1 VSVFNFEPSAPNV
14 LPSRYRQVAL
24 STDLESLD
32 PVWLE
37 QHFVGREAYMRTR
50 FIVCRRGEDTAL
62 VEVDRPASSKLFSR
76 VTSARMLADPGQCR
90 YVVAPNVDC
99 GVPSQLAEVAM
110 GHRDVACV
118 VVEGRYSH
126 VSFILNAAPLV
137 LRVFDIVPPFP
148 SKLLDQV
155 QRVLETAEDLP
166 PVVVSATFVDS
177 RDKLLE
183 DCGSVPGHVLIP
195 CRGSGIDLEGVS
207 VSYLD
212 ERPPRADWT
221 LLGCERSH
229 QIHRW
234 FYDSTP
240 TTVDICPIRFVTE
253 DMAAEGP
260 VLTRCCLM
268 QEGVEERPLATFVPW
283 GASLTEVRKAIEAI
297 VRRAEVA
304 WTPT

>member
-1 VSVFNFEPSAPNV
+1 MFDFDPSAPNV

-32 PVWLE
+32 SAWLE

-50 FIVCRRGEDTAL
+50 FIVARSGRDTAL
-62 VEVDRPASSKLFSR
+62 VEVDRPASSKLFSL
-76 VTSARMLADPGQCR
+76 VTSARVLADASQCR

-110 GHRDVACV
+110 GHRDVSCV
-118 VVEGRYSH
+118 VVEGMYSH

-137 LRVFDIVPPFP
+137 LRVLDIVPPFP

-155 QRVLETAEDLP
+155 QRVLETAENLP
-166 PVVVSATFVDS
+166 PVVASPVFVDS
-177 RDKLLE
+177 RAKLAE
-183 DCGSVPGHVLIP
+183 DCVSIPSRVLIP
-195 CRGSGIDLEGVS
+195 CRGSGIELKGVT

-212 ERPPRADWT
+212 ERPPLADWT

-234 FYDSTP
+234 FYGTTP
-240 TTVDICPIRFVTE
+240 PTVDICPVRFVTE

-260 VLTRCCLM
+260 ILTRCCLM
-268 QEGVEERPLATFVPW
+268 QEGVEERRLATFVPW
-283 GASLTEVRKAIEAI
+283 GASLAEVREAIEAI

>member
-1 VSVFNFEPSAPNV
+1 VSVFDFDPSAPNV

-24 STDLESLD
+24 STDLESLE
-32 PVWLE
+32 PGWLE
-37 QHFVGREAYMRTR
+37 QHFIGREAYMRTR
-50 FIVCRRGEDTAL
+50 FIVARSGRDTAL
-62 VEVDRPASSKLFSR
+62 VEVDRPASSELFSR
-76 VTSARMLADPGQCR
+76 IISARVLADASQCR

-110 GHRDVACV
+110 GHRDVSCV

-126 VSFILNAAPLV
+126 VSFILNADPLV
-137 LRVFDIVPPFP
+137 LRVLDIVPPFP

-155 QRVLETAEDLP
+155 QRVLETAEDLAP
-166 PVVVSATFVDS
+166 IVAAPVLVDS
-177 RDKLLE
+177 CAKLAEACAPLP
-183 DCGSVPGHVLIP
+183 DRVLIP
-195 CRGSGIDLEGVS
+195 CRGSGIDLKGVT

-212 ERPPRADWT
+212 ERPPVADWI

-234 FYDSTP
+234 FYGTTP
-240 TTVDICPIRFVTE
+240 PTVDICPVRFVCE

-260 VLTRCCLM
+260 ILTRCCLM
-268 QEGVEERPLATFVPW
+268 QEGVDERRLATFVPW
-283 GASLTEVRKAIEAI
+283 GASLVEVREAIEAI